1 VLFFPERGPRPAR
14 RRVCQ
19 DWFSSLPREKSQL
32 FDSVI
37 QQWECSHAMM
47 SVALSDALT
56 LRSRG
61 EIVCAR
67 EQVVMASDLLA
78 RLANILVSACRTI
91 ANYGR
96 QNTSVPPVE
105 PLKTSYFR
113 GSSAKDAA
121 SWNSFL
127 HIVLFRSRARFLQK
141 LRILSGAIDGVSR
154 EFDQAVEEL
163 TVYSLPADESW
174 DTVDSLHYDLST
186 CLRELEVVFKS
197 LLRALPSDHVPA
209 LAGDLSSSPLPH
221 RDRSRARELAAP
233 IQLCRS
239 GS

>member
-1 VLFFPERGPRPAR
+1 MPLFARRGSSPAR
-14 RRVCQ
+14 KRVSQ
-19 DWFSSLPREKSQL
+19 DWFASLPREKSQL
-32 FDSVI
+32 FDTVV

-47 SVALSDALT
+47 SVALSDALS
-56 LRSRG
+56 LRARG

-78 RLANILVSACRTI
+78 RLADILIGACRTI

-96 QNTSVPPVE
+96 QNPSAPAVE

-127 HIVLFRSRARFLQK
+127 HIVLFGSRSRFLQK
-141 LRILSGAIDGVSR
+141 LRILSGAIEGVSR

-163 TVYSLPADESW
+163 TAYSLPADESW
-174 DTVDSLHYDLST
+174 EAVDSLHYDLST

-197 LLRALPSDHVPA
+197 LLRTLPSDHVPA

-221 RDRSRARELAAP
+221 RDRSRSRELAVSV
-233 IQLCRS
+233 QLRRT